1 MYGSSAANQANV
13 PGKES
18 STMATTE
25 NHLDRSGKE
34 RLMQIAAIAS
44 VAVAV
49 LLIVIK
55 AVAWLKTGSVAMLAS
70 LLDSVLDGAAS
81 TINLL
86 FVRRAIQPANQRY
99 RFGHGK
105 AEPIGG
111 MFQAII
117 IGASALFLIAEAGRR
132 LLDPVLPTN
141 TTLGIVIMLVSSV
154 MIGGLVILQ
163 RSVVKKTGSFVISAD
178 ALHGIGD
185 VAINLGVIVALVAS
199 TRFNAPMVDPIV
211 AILLAGVLIRGAWEI
226 GGGAVRQLMDVELS
240 EEERQKIREIALANP
255 AVRDIHDLR
264 TRRAGLSAFIQMHIE
279 LDGNMRLAEAH
290 EIADAV
296 ELAVQNEFED
306 AEVLIHQDPQG
317 MESVPEFL
325 RE

>member
-1 MYGSSAANQANV
+1 MPV
-13 PGKES
+13 KES
-18 STMATTE
+18 STMATTD
-25 NHLDRSGKE
+25 NSLDRSGKE
-34 RLMQIAAIAS
+34 RLMNIAAIAS
-44 VAVAV
+44 VVVAL

-55 AVAWLKTGSVAMLAS
+55 GIAWVKTGSVAMLAS
-70 LLDSVLDGAAS
+70 LLDSVLDGGAS

-117 IGASALFLIAEAGRR
+117 IGASALFLISEAGRR

-141 TTLGIVIMLVSSV
+141 TTLGVIIMVVSSA
-154 MIGGLVILQ
+154 LVGSLVVLQ

-185 VAINLGVIVALVAS
+185 VGINLGVIVALVIS
-199 TRFNAPMVDPIV
+199 TQFNAPMVDPIV
-211 AILLAGVLIRGAWEI
+211 AILLGGVLIRGAWEI
-226 GGGAVRQLMDVELS
+226 GGNAVRQLMDVEFS
-240 EEERQKIREIALANP
+240 EAERHRIREIAVAHPRVN
-255 AVRDIHDLR
+255 DIHDLR

-290 EIADAV
+290 EIADEV
-296 ELAVQNEFED
+296 ELAVQKEFQD

-317 MESVPEFL
+317 QESVPAYL